1 MGAQLRV
8 YRRRIKSVQATK
20 KITKAMELIASSRIV
35 KAQQRVEASLPYTLE
50 LLRAISAA
58 VSHGNSKHPLIS
70 TPEVR
75 KRAAVVF
82 ITADRGLAG
91 AYSSAVIKET
101 ESLNTLLREEGV
113 EPIHFIVGRKGLGF
127 YKFRERPIAGSWTGF
142 TDQPTYENASEIA
155 QTVLDYFKKSPEE
168 GGVDEI
174 HLVYTHFINM
184 GVQEV
189 RIRRILPVEIVEVT
203 EEQAAEKLETNVFPL
218 YDFEPSAEAVLEAL
232 LPRYIE
238 NVVYTALLLSAAS
251 EHAARRRAMKSAS
264 DNAEELIRNLARRAN
279 QARQAEI
286 TQEISEIV
294 GGADALA
301 SVTSGS

>member
-35 KAQQRVEASLPYTLE
+35 KAQQRVDASLPYSLE
-50 LLRAISAA
+50 LQRAISAA
-58 VSHGNSKHPLIS
+58 VSNGNSKHPLF
-70 TPEVR
+70 TATKDR
-75 KRAAVVF
+75 KRAAVILV
-82 ITADRGLAG
+82 TADRGLAG
-91 AYSSAVIKET
+91 AYSSAIIKEG
-101 ESLNTLLREEGV
+101 EALNQLLKDEGI
-113 EPIHFIVGRKGLGF
+113 EAKHYLVGRKSVGF
-127 YKFRERPIAGSWTGF
+127 YKFRERRIADSWTGF
-142 TDQPTYENASEIA
+142 TDQPTYANAKAIA
-155 QTVLDYFKKSPEE
+155 DSVLEAFKADYAN

-184 GVQEV
+184 AVQEV
-189 RIRRILPVEIVEVT
+189 RVKRILPVEIVEISR
-203 EEQAAEKLETNVFPL
+203 EEASTRAETRALPL
-218 YDFEPSAEAVLEAL
+218 YDFEPSAEAVLDAL

-238 NVVYTALLLSAAS
+238 NVVYTSLLLAAAS

-264 DNAEELIRNLARRAN
+264 DNAEELIRTLARQAN

-294 GGADALA
+294 GGADALSSA
-301 SVTSGS
+301 SKGS